1 LSVLEA
7 MRQSAGWPRA
17 ASAQPTFLTPDREA
31 AKADQ
36 RPALQALQGRNGQ
49 PGTAGRSRPG
59 RGRPSAAG
67 VRARRG
73 PEPAVIVVALVR
85 AGSVQHRKP
94 LVIGGHERSRPA
106 NQNRRSHCIHRNDLR
121 RQNSMGP
128 GSSPS
133 SSGRDQRPHPPAHPP
148 GGNPGRLLGEAP
160 LGHVWGM
167 KQGTARDN
175 SGAQR
180 AIVLWP

>member
-1 LSVLEA
+1 MSVLEA
-7 MRQSAGWPRA
+7 IRHLWDGHEPPQYSR
-17 ASAQPTFLTPDREA
+17 TFLTPDREA
-31 AKADQ
+31 AKAYQ
-36 RPALQALQGRNGQ
+36 RPTLQALQGRNGQ

-106 NQNRRSHCIHRNDLR
+106 NQNRRSHSIHRNDLR

-133 SSGRDQRPHPPAHPP
+133 SGTP
-148 GGNPGRLLGEAP
+148 NRLTDHG
-160 LGHVWGM
+160 
-167 KQGTARDN
+167 
-175 SGAQR
+175 
-180 AIVLWP
+180 